1 MTAFSEVYEKFYEL
15 VETDSNFFQYFDLTE
30 VEVRNLVHD
39 RAKSYLMESLSV
51 IFRNIEPEDGFSFDG
66 YDSELESFDSDLT
79 YDEIDMIAHL
89 MLEQHFKREFGK
101 LKAFS
106 AQDLPTSL
114 QVFSPANE
122 RTSIRALIK
131 DIHEENMTM
140 LDNYM
145 AKDRTSRKRK
155 TIDYDSYASYS
166 DDE

>member
-1 MTAFSEVYEKFYEL
+1 MTAFSDVYDKFYEL

-30 VEVRNLVHD
+30 NEVRDFVHD

-51 IFRNIEPEDGFSFDG
+51 ITRNIEPEEDFSFDD
-66 YDSELESFDSDLT
+66 YDSELEEFNSDLT
-79 YDEIDMIAHL
+79 FDEIDMLAHL

-122 RTSIRALIK
+122 RTSIRALVK

-145 AKDRTSRKRK
+145 AKDRSTRKRK
-155 TIDYDSYASYS
+155 TIDYDTYASYS
-166 DDE
+166 E

>member
-1 MTAFSEVYEKFYEL
+1 MTAFSEVYDKFYEL
-15 VETDSNFFQYFDLTE
+15 VETDSNFFQYFDLSENE
-30 VEVRNLVHD
+30 VINLVND

-51 IFRNIEPEDGFSFDG
+51 IFRNIEPEENFSFDD
-66 YDSELESFDSDLT
+66 YDSELEEFNSDLT
-79 YDEIDMIAHL
+79 YDEIDMLAHL

-122 RTSIRALIK
+122 RASIRALVK

-145 AKDRTSRKRK
+145 AKDRSTRKRK
-155 TIDYDSYASYS
+155 TIDYDTYASYS
-166 DDE
+166 E

>member
-1 MTAFSEVYEKFYEL
+1 MTAFSEIYDKFYEL
-15 VETDSNFFQYFDLTE
+15 VETDSNFFQYFDLSE
-30 VEVRNLVHD
+30 NEVRDLVHD
-39 RAKSYLMESLSV
+39 RAKSNLMESLSV
-51 IFRNIEPEDGFSFDG
+51 ITRNIEPEEDFSFDD
-66 YDSELESFDSDLT
+66 YDSELEEFNSDLT
-79 YDEIDMIAHL
+79 FDEIDMLAHL

-122 RTSIRALIK
+122 RTSIRALVK

-145 AKDRTSRKRK
+145 AKDRSTRKRK
-155 TIDYDSYASYS
+155 TIDYDTYASYS
-166 DDE
+166 E

>member
-1 MTAFSEVYEKFYEL
+1 MTAFSQVYDKFYEL
-15 VETDSNFFQYFDLTE
+15 VETDSNFFQYFDLNE
-30 VEVRNLVHD
+30 NEVRDLVHD
-39 RAKSYLMESLSV
+39 RAKSYLTESLSV
-51 IFRNIEPEDGFSFDG
+51 VSRNIEPEENFSFDD
-66 YDSELESFDSDLT
+66 YDSELEEFNSDLT
-79 YDEIDMIAHL
+79 YDEIDMLAHL

-122 RTSIRALIK
+122 RASIRALVK

-145 AKDRTSRKRK
+145 AKDRSTRKRK
-155 TIDYDSYASYS
+155 TIDYDTYASYS
-166 DDE
+166 E

>member
-1 MTAFSEVYEKFYEL
+1 MTAFSEIYDKFYEL

-30 VEVRNLVHD
+30 NEVQDLVHD

-51 IFRNIEPEDGFSFDG
+51 ITINIEPEEDFSFDD
-66 YDSELESFDSDLT
+66 YDSELEEFNSDLT
-79 YDEIDMIAHL
+79 FDEIDMLAHL

-122 RTSIRALIK
+122 RTSIRALVK

-145 AKDRTSRKRK
+145 AKDRSTRKRK
-155 TIDYDSYASYS
+155 TIDYDTYASYS
-166 DDE
+166 E

>member
-1 MTAFSEVYEKFYEL
+1 MTAFSEIYDKFYEL
-15 VETDSNFFQYFDLTE
+15 VETDSNFFQYFDLSE
-30 VEVRNLVHD
+30 NEVRNLVHD

-51 IFRNIEPEDGFSFDG
+51 IFRNIEPE
-66 YDSELESFDSDLT
+66 ELEEFNSDLT
-79 YDEIDMIAHL
+79 YDEIDMLAHL

-122 RTSIRALIK
+122 RASIRALVK

-145 AKDRTSRKRK
+145 AKDRSTRKRK
-155 TIDYDSYASYS
+155 TIDYDTYASYS
-166 DDE
+166 E

>member
-1 MTAFSEVYEKFYEL
+1 MTAFSEIYDKFYEL

-30 VEVRNLVHD
+30 NEVQDLVHD

-51 IFRNIEPEDGFSFDG
+51 ITRNIEPEEDFSFDD
-66 YDSELESFDSDLT
+66 YDSELEEFNSDLT
-79 YDEIDMIAHL
+79 FDEIDMLAHL

-122 RTSIRALIK
+122 RTSIRALVK

-145 AKDRTSRKRK
+145 AKDRSTRKRK
-155 TIDYDSYASYS
+155 TIDYDIYASYS
-166 DDE
+166 E

>member
-1 MTAFSEVYEKFYEL
+1 MTAFSEIYDKFYEL

-30 VEVRNLVHD
+30 NEVQDLVHD

-51 IFRNIEPEDGFSFDG
+51 ITRNIEPEEDFSFDD
-66 YDSELESFDSDLT
+66 YDSELEEFNSDLT
-79 YDEIDMIAHL
+79 FDEIDMLAHV

-122 RTSIRALIK
+122 RTSIRALVK

-145 AKDRTSRKRK
+145 AKDRSTRKRK
-155 TIDYDSYASYS
+155 TIDYDTYASYS
-166 DDE
+166 E

>member
-1 MTAFSEVYEKFYEL
+1 MTAFSEIYDKFYEL

-30 VEVRNLVHD
+30 NEVQDLVHD

-51 IFRNIEPEDGFSFDG
+51 ITRNIEPEKDFSFDD
-66 YDSELESFDSDLT
+66 YDSELEEFNSDLT
-79 YDEIDMIAHL
+79 FDEIDMLAHL

-122 RTSIRALIK
+122 RTSIRALVK

-145 AKDRTSRKRK
+145 AKDRSTRKRK
-155 TIDYDSYASYS
+155 TIDYDTYASYS
-166 DDE
+166 E

>member
-1 MTAFSEVYEKFYEL
+1 MTAFQEVYDKFYEL

-30 VEVRNLVHD
+30 NEVQDLVHD

-51 IFRNIEPEDGFSFDG
+51 ITRNIEPEEDFSFDD
-66 YDSELESFDSDLT
+66 YDSELEEFNSDLT
-79 YDEIDMIAHL
+79 FDEIDMLAHL

-122 RTSIRALIK
+122 RTSIRALVK

-145 AKDRTSRKRK
+145 AKDRSTRKRK
-155 TIDYDSYASYS
+155 TIDYDTYASYS
-166 DDE
+166 E

>member
-1 MTAFSEVYEKFYEL
+1 MTAFSEVYNKFYEL

-30 VEVRNLVHD
+30 NEVRYLVHD

-51 IFRNIEPEDGFSFDG
+51 ITRNIEPEEDFSFDD
-66 YDSELESFDSDLT
+66 YDSELEEFNSDLT
-79 YDEIDMIAHL
+79 FDEIDMLAHL

-122 RTSIRALIK
+122 RTSIRALVK

-145 AKDRTSRKRK
+145 AKDRSTRKRK
-155 TIDYDSYASYS
+155 TIDYDTYASYS
-166 DDE
+166 E

>member
-1 MTAFSEVYEKFYEL
+1 MTAFSEIYDKFYEL
-15 VETDSNFFQYFDLTE
+15 VETDSNFFQYFDLSE
-30 VEVRNLVHD
+30 NEVRNLVHD

-51 IFRNIEPEDGFSFDG
+51 IFRNIEPEENFSFDDYD
-66 YDSELESFDSDLT
+66 YDSELEEFNSDLT
-79 YDEIDMIAHL
+79 YDEIDMLAHL

-122 RTSIRALIK
+122 RASIRALVK

-145 AKDRTSRKRK
+145 AKDRSTRKRK
-155 TIDYDSYASYS
+155 TIDYDTYASYS
-166 DDE
+166 E

>member
-1 MTAFSEVYEKFYEL
+1 MTAFSQVYDKFYEL
-15 VETDSNFFQYFDLTE
+15 VETDSNFFQYFDLNE
-30 VEVRNLVHD
+30 NEVRDLVHD
-39 RAKSYLMESLSV
+39 RAKSYLRESLSV
-51 IFRNIEPEDGFSFDG
+51 ITRNIEPEEDFSFDD
-66 YDSELESFDSDLT
+66 YDSELEEFNSDLT
-79 YDEIDMIAHL
+79 FDEIDMLAHL

-122 RTSIRALIK
+122 RTSIRALVK

-145 AKDRTSRKRK
+145 AKDRSTRKRK
-155 TIDYDSYASYS
+155 TIDYDTYASYS
-166 DDE
+166 E

>member
-1 MTAFSEVYEKFYEL
+1 MTAFSEIYDKFYEL
-15 VETDSNFFQYFDLTE
+15 VETDSNFFQYFDLSE
-30 VEVRNLVHD
+30 NEVRNLVHD
-39 RAKSYLMESLSV
+39 RAKSYFMESLSV
-51 IFRNIEPEDGFSFDG
+51 ISRNIEPEENFSFDD
-66 YDSELESFDSDLT
+66 YDSELEEFNSDLT
-79 YDEIDMIAHL
+79 YDEIDMLAHL

-122 RTSIRALIK
+122 RTSIRALVK

-145 AKDRTSRKRK
+145 AKDRSTRKRK
-155 TIDYDSYASYS
+155 TIDYDTYASYS
-166 DDE
+166 E

>member
-1 MTAFSEVYEKFYEL
+1 MTAFSEIYDKFYEL
-15 VETDSNFFQYFDLTE
+15 VETDSNFFQYFDLNE
-30 VEVRNLVHD
+30 KEVRNLVHD

-51 IFRNIEPEDGFSFDG
+51 ITRNIEPEEDFSFDD
-66 YDSELESFDSDLT
+66 YDSELEEFNSDLT
-79 YDEIDMIAHL
+79 FDEIDMLAHL

-122 RTSIRALIK
+122 RTSIRALVK

-145 AKDRTSRKRK
+145 AKDRSTRKRK
-155 TIDYDSYASYS
+155 TIDYDTYASYS
-166 DDE
+166 E

>member
-1 MTAFSEVYEKFYEL
+1 MTAFSDVYDKFYEL

-30 VEVRNLVHD
+30 NEVRDLVHD
-39 RAKSYLMESLSV
+39 HAKSYLMESLSV
-51 IFRNIEPEDGFSFDG
+51 ITRNIEPEEDFSFDD
-66 YDSELESFDSDLT
+66 YDSELEEFNSDLT
-79 YDEIDMIAHL
+79 FDEIDMLAHL

-122 RTSIRALIK
+122 RTSIRALVK

-145 AKDRTSRKRK
+145 AKDRSTRKRK
-155 TIDYDSYASYS
+155 TIDYDTYASYS
-166 DDE
+166 E

>member
-1 MTAFSEVYEKFYEL
+1 MTAFSDVYDKFYEL

-30 VEVRNLVHD
+30 NEVRDLVHD
-39 RAKSYLMESLSV
+39 RAKNYLMESLSV
-51 IFRNIEPEDGFSFDG
+51 ITRNIEPEEDFSFDD
-66 YDSELESFDSDLT
+66 YDSELEEFNSDLT
-79 YDEIDMIAHL
+79 FDEIDMLAHL

-122 RTSIRALIK
+122 RTSIRALVK

-145 AKDRTSRKRK
+145 AKDRSTRKRK
-155 TIDYDSYASYS
+155 TIDYDTYASYS
-166 DDE
+166 E

>member
-1 MTAFSEVYEKFYEL
+1 MTAFSEVYEKFFEL
-15 VETDSNFFQYFDLTE
+15 IETDSNFFQYFDLSE
-30 VEVRNLVHD
+30 IEVRNLVHD

-51 IFRNIEPEDGFSFDG
+51 ISRNIEPDEDFSFDD
-66 YDSELESFDSDLT
+66 YDSELEEFNYILT
-79 YDEIDMIAHL
+79 YDEIDMLAHL
-89 MLEQHFKREFGK
+89 MLEQHYKREFGK

-122 RTSIRALIK
+122 RTSIRALVK

>member
-1 MTAFSEVYEKFYEL
+1 MTAFSEIYDKFYEL
-15 VETDSNFFQYFDLTE
+15 VETDSNFFQYFDLNE
-30 VEVRNLVHD
+30 NEVRSLVHD

-51 IFRNIEPEDGFSFDG
+51 IFRNIEPEENFSFDD
-66 YDSELESFDSDLT
+66 YDSELEEFNSDLT
-79 YDEIDMIAHL
+79 YDEIDMLAHL

-122 RTSIRALIK
+122 RASIRALVK

-145 AKDRTSRKRK
+145 AKDRSTRKRK
-155 TIDYDSYASYS
+155 TIDYDTYASYS
-166 DDE
+166 E

>member
-1 MTAFSEVYEKFYEL
+1 MTAFSEIYDKFYEL
-15 VETDSNFFQYFDLTE
+15 VETDSNFFQYF
-30 VEVRNLVHD
+30 EVRDLVHD

-51 IFRNIEPEDGFSFDG
+51 ITRNIEPEEDFSFDD
-66 YDSELESFDSDLT
+66 YDSELEEFNSDLT
-79 YDEIDMIAHL
+79 FDEIDMLAHL

-122 RTSIRALIK
+122 RTSIRALVK

-145 AKDRTSRKRK
+145 AKDRSTRKRK
-155 TIDYDSYASYS
+155 TIDYDTYASYS
-166 DDE
+166 E

>member
-1 MTAFSEVYEKFYEL
+1 MTAFSEVYEKFFEL
-15 VETDSNFFQYFDLTE
+15 IETDSNFFQYFDLSE
-30 VEVRNLVHD
+30 IEVRNLVHD

-51 IFRNIEPEDGFSFDG
+51 ISRNIEPDEDFSFDD
-66 YDSELESFDSDLT
+66 YDSELEEFSYTLT
-79 YDEIDMIAHL
+79 YDEIDMLAHL
-89 MLEQHFKREFGK
+89 MLEHHYKREFGK

-106 AQDLPTSL
+106 VQDLPTSL

-122 RTSIRALIK
+122 RTSIRALVK

>member
-1 MTAFSEVYEKFYEL
+1 MTAFSEIYDKFYEL
-15 VETDSNFFQYFDLTE
+15 VETDSNFFQYFDLSE
-30 VEVRNLVHD
+30 SEVRNLVHD

-51 IFRNIEPEDGFSFDG
+51 IFRNIEPEENFSFDD
-66 YDSELESFDSDLT
+66 YDSELEEFNSDLT
-79 YDEIDMIAHL
+79 YDEIDMLAHL

-122 RTSIRALIK
+122 RASIRALVK

-145 AKDRTSRKRK
+145 AKDRSTRKRK
-155 TIDYDSYASYS
+155 TIDYDTYASYS
-166 DDE
+166 E

>member
-1 MTAFSEVYEKFYEL
+1 MTAFSEVYEKFFEL
-15 VETDSNFFQYFDLTE
+15 IETDSNFFQYFDLSE
-30 VEVRNLVHD
+30 IEVRNLVHV

-51 IFRNIEPEDGFSFDG
+51 ISRNIEPDEGFSFDD
-66 YDSELESFDSDLT
+66 YDSELEEFNHTLT
-79 YDEIDMIAHL
+79 YDEIDMLAHL
-89 MLEQHFKREFGK
+89 MLEQHYKREFGK

-122 RTSIRALIK
+122 RTSIRALVK

>member
-1 MTAFSEVYEKFYEL
+1 MTAFSEIYDKFYEL
-15 VETDSNFFQYFDLTE
+15 VETDSNFFQYFDLSE
-30 VEVRNLVHD
+30 SEVRNLVHD

-51 IFRNIEPEDGFSFDG
+51 ITRNIEPEENFSFDD
-66 YDSELESFDSDLT
+66 YDSELEEFNSDLT
-79 YDEIDMIAHL
+79 YDEIDMLAHL

-122 RTSIRALIK
+122 RTSIRALVK

-145 AKDRTSRKRK
+145 AKDRSTRKRK
-155 TIDYDSYASYS
+155 TIDYDTYASYS
-166 DDE
+166 E

>member
-1 MTAFSEVYEKFYEL
+1 MTAFSEIYDKFYEL

-30 VEVRNLVHD
+30 NEVQDLVHE

-51 IFRNIEPEDGFSFDG
+51 ITRNIEPEEDFSFDD
-66 YDSELESFDSDLT
+66 YDSELEEFNSDLT
-79 YDEIDMIAHL
+79 FDEIDMLAHL
-89 MLEQHFKREFGK
+89 MLEQHFKRELGK

-122 RTSIRALIK
+122 RTSIRALVK

-145 AKDRTSRKRK
+145 AKDRSTRKRK
-155 TIDYDSYASYS
+155 TIDYDTYASYS
-166 DDE
+166 E

>member
-1 MTAFSEVYEKFYEL
+1 VTAFSDVYDKFYEL

-30 VEVRNLVHD
+30 NKVRDLVHD

-51 IFRNIEPEDGFSFDG
+51 ITRNIEPEEDFSFDD
-66 YDSELESFDSDLT
+66 YDSELEEFNSDLT
-79 YDEIDMIAHL
+79 FDEIDMLAHL

-122 RTSIRALIK
+122 RTSIRALVK

-145 AKDRTSRKRK
+145 AKDRSTRKRK
-155 TIDYDSYASYS
+155 TIDYDTYASYS
-166 DDE
+166 E

>member
-1 MTAFSEVYEKFYEL
+1 MTAFSQVYDKFYEL
-15 VETDSNFFQYFDLTE
+15 VETDSNFFQYFDLNE
-30 VEVRNLVHD
+30 NGVRDLVHD

-51 IFRNIEPEDGFSFDG
+51 VSRNIEPEENFSFDD
-66 YDSELESFDSDLT
+66 YDSELEEFNSDLT
-79 YDEIDMIAHL
+79 YDEIDMLAHL

-122 RTSIRALIK
+122 RTSIRALVK

-145 AKDRTSRKRK
+145 AKDRSTRKRK
-155 TIDYDSYASYS
+155 TIDYDTYASYS
-166 DDE
+166 E

>member
-1 MTAFSEVYEKFYEL
+1 MTAFSEIYDKFYEL
-15 VETDSNFFQYFDLTE
+15 VETDSNFFQYFDLSE
-30 VEVRNLVHD
+30 NEVRNLVHD
-39 RAKSYLMESLSV
+39 SAKSYLMESLSV
-51 IFRNIEPEDGFSFDG
+51 IFRNIEPEENFSFDD
-66 YDSELESFDSDLT
+66 YDSELEEFNSDLT
-79 YDEIDMIAHL
+79 YDEIDMLAHL

-122 RTSIRALIK
+122 RASIRALVK

-145 AKDRTSRKRK
+145 AKDRSTRKRK
-155 TIDYDSYASYS
+155 TIDYDTYASYS
-166 DDE
+166 E